1 MDCTLASVYRLTTG
15 NVCALDI
22 CRILREDE
30 ENMKTHV
37 KETIK
42 EIMES
47 QLTMEQYKM
56 QPNSP
61 NSVEFIDGFLRGLR
75 FSKWRK

>member
-1 MDCTLASVYRLTTG
+1 
-15 NVCALDI
+15 
-22 CRILREDE
+22 
-30 ENMKTHV
+30 MKTHV

-75 FSKWRK
+75 FSKLITNEEYQRYFTEFVDKMKKIEQNGGNEK